1 MYQNLDELLEALKG
15 KAEITKEGKVAVLDG
30 DRFCES
36 ILDELT
42 CAAVFS
48 EEEVKEAARFIIR
61 EAAYDLGLYPSSIQ
75 ELYEAKGKG
84 EMPETTVPAIN
95 VRGLTYDVCR
105 AVVRSA
111 KKNNSGTFIFE
122 LARSEMGYTEQPPD
136 EYATVVIAACLRE
149 GYRGPVFIQG
159 DHFQV
164 KKDTQEE
171 IKNVK
176 LFIKKSLRA
185 GFYNIDLDTSTLVD
199 LSKPT
204 VYEQQ
209 RRNFEVAAELTSF
222 VREIEPEGV
231 TVSLGGEIGEIGGKN
246 STEEELRAYLKGL
259 KDELNKVSL
268 NIKGVSKIAIQTGTT
283 HGGVPLPDGSIAEAN
298 LDFETLEK
306 LSNIVIKDYGLAG
319 CVQHGAS
326 TLPSEA
332 FYHFPR
338 TRTAEVHL
346 ATEYQNMI
354 YDHPIFPENLK
365 EEVYGHLKK
374 AHANE
379 WKEGQSEEQFIYK
392 TRKKGFGPFKKKFWD
407 LPEEVREK
415 ICQDLE
421 ETFDFLFKELG
432 AANTYAATK
441 EKISRVYVQRPM
453 PEALKARIS

>member
-1 MYQNLDELLEALKG
+1 
-15 KAEITKEGKVAVLDG
+15 
-30 DRFCES
+30 
-36 ILDELT
+36 
-42 CAAVFS
+42 
-48 EEEVKEAARFIIR
+48 
-61 EAAYDLGLYPSSIQ
+61 
-75 ELYEAKGKG
+75 
-84 EMPETTVPAIN
+84 
-95 VRGLTYDVCR
+95 
-105 AVVRSA
+105 
-111 KKNNSGTFIFE
+111 
-122 LARSEMGYTEQPPD
+122 
-136 EYATVVIAACLRE
+136 
-149 GYRGPVFIQG
+149 
-159 DHFQV
+159 
-164 KKDTQEE
+164 
-171 IKNVK
+171 
-176 LFIKKSLRA
+176 
-185 GFYNIDLDTSTLVD
+185 
-199 LSKPT
+199 
-204 VYEQQ
+204 
-209 RRNFEVAAELTSF
+209 
-222 VREIEPEGV
+222 
-231 TVSLGGEIGEIGGKN
+231 
-246 STEEELRAYLKGL
+246 
-259 KDELNKVSL
+259 
-268 NIKGVSKIAIQTGTT
+268 TT